1 MAEWEFTRGAPPLRP
16 PIVFDQQW
24 RNVSFLHWPVEPS
37 TITHLFPP
45 GCRPDVVEGRSYVGL
60 VPFHLRHAGLG
71 RAGRIPYFGS
81 FAETNIRL
89 YSVDDAGR
97 HGVVFCS
104 LDTERLVI
112 VPLARLLFGVP
123 YTWSRMR
130 VHEQAG
136 GIWRYEAR
144 RRWPR
149 RGLASTVSIRVTGP
163 VEPTPLEQWLTAR
176 WGLHAVIR
184 GRTRWV
190 PNAHD
195 PWPLHQAEVLEL
207 RDGLLAASGVAPTG
221 DRLRALWSPGV
232 RARFGRPV
240 ALD

>member
-60 VPFHLRHAGLG
+60 VPFQLRHAGLG

-104 LDTERLVI
+104 LDTERLAI

-130 VHEQAG
+130 VREQAG

-176 WGLHAVIR
+176 WGLHAWIR

-207 RDGLLAASGVAPTG
+207 QDDLLAASGVAPTG

-240 ALD
+240 ALH